1 MQTARST
8 ENRCEPPHSSHPLE
22 VFPLFRRIPSS
33 LARDLLYTLIWN
45 SGLALIL
52 GTAKLMM
59 SAHEVG
65 PAAVFLRVW
74 VVSNCIGYLVHFGFI
89 LSHRVL
95 GLPTGQSAWSYKIV
109 YYALIPILGVFI
121 GYWLGLTLLNID
133 THRYLF
139 TPTTLVSTAI
149 VSLLIAG
156 LLTRIF
162 IGRARQ
168 AEAEAERQRELTRI
182 ELLEKQALVSNL
194 RMLQAQIEPHFLFN
208 TLANVVSLI
217 DAAPAQAK
225 QMLEDFIA
233 YLRASLSATRAEQLT
248 LRQEMEL
255 IRAYLRLLE
264 LRMGE
269 RLRWRI
275 DIPDALLDTP
285 FPPMLLQPLVENAI
299 RHGLEPNIGGGHIDI
314 TATQSAGTLR
324 INITDTGLGL
334 GATVREGVG
343 LSNVRERLASLFGTA
358 GRLTL
363 ADNAPNGT
371 QAIIE
376 TPAPQAH

>member
-1 MQTARST
+1 MLTTRST
-8 ENRCEPPHSSHPLE
+8 ENRCEPPHTSHPLE
-22 VFPLFRRIPSS
+22 VFPLFRRIPRS

-45 SGLALIL
+45 SGLAVLL
-52 GTAKLMM
+52 STVKLML
-59 SAHEVG
+59 SAQDAEPG
-65 PAAVFLRVW
+65 TVFWKVW
-74 VVSNCIGYLVHFGFI
+74 VVSNCIGYLVHGGF
-89 LSHRVL
+89 LACSQFWGH
-95 GLPTGQSAWSYKIV
+95 PTGERSAAYKLL
-109 YYALIPILGVFI
+109 YYGAIPLVAVFA
-121 GYWLGLTLLNID
+121 GYWLGLTLLKVD
-133 THRYLF
+133 TQRYLF
-139 TPTTLVSTAI
+139 TPQTLTSTAVI
-149 VSLLIAG
+149 SVLISALLA
-156 LLTRIF
+156 RIY

-168 AEAEAERQRELTRI
+168 AEAEAERQRELARI

-217 DAAPAQAK
+217 DAAPTQAK

-264 LRMGE
+264 LRMDA

-275 DIPDALLDTP
+275 DIPDALLDMP

-299 RHGLEPNIGGGHIDI
+299 RHGLEPNISGGRIDI
-314 TATQSAGTLR
+314 TATQNAGTLR
-324 INITDTGLGL
+324 IYISDTGLGL

-343 LSNVRERLASLFGTA
+343 LSNVRERLTSLFGAA

-363 ADNAPNGT
+363 ADNVPNGT

-376 TPAPQAH
+376 TPSP